1 MSEQNYIEISDEFEP
16 RGDLDRLMVKALG
29 VGALGAVAIGLGF
42 VSVGEAE
49 FYRAYL
55 VGWVFCVG
63 IAGGLLAIGML
74 NHVSGGQWGVVLR
87 RVFEAAGRTIPFLF
101 LMGLPLLMGLE
112 KLYPWAKEGAA
123 DHDPLIAHKVAY
135 LNVEGFSLR
144 AVIYFAVWSLL
155 AFALSSLSRK
165 HDESGSDRYREK
177 MKHLSALGMVLYV
190 LLGTFA
196 AVDWL
201 MSLDPHWFSSLYGV
215 AFVQGQVL
223 SAFCFAVIAMVF
235 LKDREPFRNLI
246 KTKLFHDYG
255 KLMLAFIAVWGYFAV
270 SQFLIIWSA
279 NLPEEITWYLAR
291 TEHGWEAV
299 SRLLVLGHFVLPF
312 VLLLSADLK
321 KKPKLLMMVA
331 IWILA
336 MRWFDLY
343 WQVAPSMEHYA
354 IKYGDGIGNLG
365 WLDLAAP
372 FGFLGLW
379 IALLIWQ
386 FKSRPPVPFRDPT
399 LQEIL
404 NHG

>member
-1 MSEQNYIEISDEFEP
+1 MSEQNNIDISTQLEP

-42 VSVGEAE
+42 FSVGAAE

-74 NHVSGGQWGVVLR
+74 NHVSGGQWGAVMR
-87 RVFEAAGRTIPFLF
+87 RVFEASGRTMPFLF
-101 LMGLPLLMGLE
+101 LMGAPLFWGLE
-112 KLYPWAKEGAA
+112 TIYPWAKEGVAE
-123 DHDPLIAHKVAY
+123 HDPLIAHKVAY
-135 LNVEGFSLR
+135 LNVEGFGIR
-144 AVIYFAVWSLL
+144 AVVYFAVWSLL
-155 AFALSSLSRK
+155 AYGLSALSKK
-165 HDESGSDRYREK
+165 HDSTGSELYREK
-177 MKHLSALGMVLYV
+177 MKHLSAAGLVLYV

-215 AFVQGQVL
+215 AFVEGHVL
-223 SAFCFAVIAMVF
+223 SAFCFSVVALVF
-235 LKDREPFRNLI
+235 LKDREPFKGLV

-270 SQFLIIWSA
+270 SQFLIIWSG

-291 TEHGWEAV
+291 TEHGWEQI
-299 SRLLVLGHFVLPF
+299 SRLLVLGQFVLPF
-312 VLLLSADLK
+312 IFLLSADLK
-321 KKPKLLMMVA
+321 KKPRLLMLVA
-331 IWILA
+331 LWILA

-343 WQVAPSMEHYA
+343 WQVAPSMEHHA
-354 IKYGDGIGNLG
+354 MVHGGEIGHLG

-372 FGFLGLW
+372 FGFVGIWL
-379 IALLIWQ
+379 ALLIWQ
-386 FKSRPPVPFRDPT
+386 FKNRPPVPFRDPT